1 MHRFTWIRSIHL
13 LVVVFF
19 LQCTAGESFAAEPI
33 QQIVLKRQLKLID
46 DTPAHKPVI
55 MRLDIE
61 LETLAKQAGGKPKAM
76 RAKWL
81 AAGLSPQAGL
91 YRRFGMSDLVGFSK
105 LVLGEAKFPHV
116 RLHRDAFAGRDL
128 TAEIQAAYQKVAKAY
143 GKPLKKLPGAPIY
156 KVAFGYQKT
165 TNAAME
171 GRDQRTRR
179 HIVILNRSAL
189 AEGGDWDAAIVH
201 ETWHTFQGNI
211 GKTLADRAIH
221 EGVATHLTKVIT
233 PKLEDH
239 KIMLWDKRKWQA
251 AEARKA
257 AIIKAF
263 MRAKDTTDQKTI
275 NSFMVLGKSLPD
287 VKGSPD
293 RCGYYVGLL
302 ACRAWVKANPKAT
315 PADLIAAKPA
325 AILRSLGGK

>member
-1 MHRFTWIRSIHL
+1 MHPITRIRVIHL

-19 LQCTAGESFAAEPI
+19 IQCTTGESRAAEPI
-33 QQIVLKRQLKLID
+33 HQVALKRQLKLID
-46 DTPAHKPVI
+46 DTPSHKPVI

-61 LETLAKQAGGKPKAM
+61 LETLAKQAAGKPKAT

-81 AAGLSPQAGL
+81 AAGLSPQARL

-105 LVLGEAKFPHV
+105 LVLGEAKYPHV
-116 RLHRDAFAGRDL
+116 NLHRDAFAGRDL
-128 TAEIQAAYQKVAKAY
+128 SAEVQAAYQKVVKAY
-143 GKPLKKLPGAPIY
+143 GKPSKKAPIY
-156 KVAFGYQKT
+156 KVAYGYQKT

-171 GRDQRTRR
+171 GNDQRTGR

-189 AEGGDWDAAIVH
+189 AEGDDWDAAIVH

-211 GKTLADRAIH
+211 GKMLAERAIH
-221 EGVATHLTKVIT
+221 EGVATHLTKVIA

-263 MRAKDTTDQKTI
+263 MRAKDSSDQKTI
-275 NSFMVLGKSLPD
+275 NSFMVLGKSLSD

-302 ACRAWVKANPKAT
+302 ACRAWVKANPKAK
-315 PADLIAAKPA
+315 PADLIAANPA
-325 AILRSLGGK
+325 AILKSLAGK